1 MAADVVYLKGWW
13 EDFSSVPRLE
23 GYSAQPARQSFD
35 KEGHMSEDESRRI
48 AQEEEGRETE
58 AHGRV
63 AANVEAGDEA
73 EAEGDEVEA
82 HGRVASPDDGRV
94 A

>member
-1 MAADVVYLKGWW
+1 
-13 EDFSSVPRLE
+13 
-23 GYSAQPARQSFD
+23 
-35 KEGHMSEDESRRI
+35 MSEDESRRVG
-48 AQEEEGRETE
+48 AQEEEAETE

-63 AANVEAGDEA
+63 AANIEAGDEA
-73 EAEGDEVEA
+73 VEDDEVEA

>member
-1 MAADVVYLKGWW
+1 
-13 EDFSSVPRLE
+13 
-23 GYSAQPARQSFD
+23 
-35 KEGHMSEDESRRI
+35 MSEDEMRRI
-48 AQEEEGRETE
+48 GAQDDEGSETE

-73 EAEGDEVEA
+73 DDDEVEA
-82 HGRVASPDDGRV
+82 HGRVAAPDDGRV

>member
-1 MAADVVYLKGWW
+1 
-13 EDFSSVPRLE
+13 
-23 GYSAQPARQSFD
+23 
-35 KEGHMSEDESRRI
+35 MSEDESRRVG

-63 AANVEAGDEA
+63 AANIEAGDEA
-73 EAEGDEVEA
+73 EDDEVEA

>member
-1 MAADVVYLKGWW
+1 
-13 EDFSSVPRLE
+13 
-23 GYSAQPARQSFD
+23 
-35 KEGHMSEDESRRI
+35 MSEDESRRA
-48 AQEEEGRETE
+48 AQDEEGRETE

-63 AANVEAGDEA
+63 AANIEAGDEA
-73 EAEGDEVEA
+73 DDDEVEA

>member
-1 MAADVVYLKGWW
+1 
-13 EDFSSVPRLE
+13 
-23 GYSAQPARQSFD
+23 
-35 KEGHMSEDESRRI
+35 MSEDESRRVG
-48 AQEEEGRETE
+48 AQDDDEGREAE

-63 AANVEAGDEA
+63 AAANTEAGDEA
-73 EAEGDEVEA
+73 DDDEVEA

>member
-1 MAADVVYLKGWW
+1 
-13 EDFSSVPRLE
+13 
-23 GYSAQPARQSFD
+23 
-35 KEGHMSEDESRRI
+35 MSEDESRRVG

-63 AANVEAGDEA
+63 AANTEAGDEA
-73 EAEGDEVEA
+73 AEDDEVEA

>member
-1 MAADVVYLKGWW
+1 
-13 EDFSSVPRLE
+13 
-23 GYSAQPARQSFD
+23 
-35 KEGHMSEDESRRI
+35 MSEDESRRVG
-48 AQEEEGRETE
+48 AQDEEGRETE

-63 AANVEAGDEA
+63 AANIEAGDEA
-73 EAEGDEVEA
+73 DDDEVEA